1 LGRYGVGRLIATAFL
16 SILLGNLCAT
26 SQNLSDEGKPFAKLA
41 ELALR
46 DGIDAHIPSQL
57 SQKLGITPGNPKK
70 VKVKQIAFQ
79 KDDKT
84 VVAFNVSKRD
94 QDDLVIFVKTDKDL
108 MLYLTSPEGVL
119 RKVVHSEKVTDEPT
133 GVRITE
139 IPLSVARDGF
149 EKEKQ
154 CWLQVKA
161 DKKWP
166 SSCGKTK
173 Q

>member
-1 LGRYGVGRLIATAFL
+1 MGRITATALL
-16 SILLGNLCAT
+16 SILFGNLCAT
-26 SQNLSDEGKPFAKLA
+26 SQNLSDERKPFAKLS

-46 DGIDAHIPSQL
+46 DGIDAHIPSRL
-57 SQKLGITPGNPKK
+57 SQRLGYSRRLN
-70 VKVKQIAFQ
+70 VKQIAFQ

-119 RKVVHSEKVTDEPT
+119 RKVVHSEKVPAEPT

-139 IPLSVARDGF
+139 IPLSAAKDGF

-161 DKKWP
+161 DERWP

>member
-1 LGRYGVGRLIATAFL
+1 MGRFSATALL
-16 SILLGNLCAT
+16 SILLAYLCAT

-41 ELALR
+41 ELTLR
-46 DGIDAHIPSQL
+46 DGVDAHIPSRL
-57 SQKLGITPGNPKK
+57 SQRLGITLSYSKK
-70 VKVKQIAFQ
+70 LNVKQIAFQ

-84 VVAFNVSKRD
+84 VVAFNVSKQD
-94 QDDLVIFVKTDKDL
+94 QDNLVIFVKTEKDL

-119 RKVVHSEKVTDEPT
+119 RKVVHSEKAPAEPT

-139 IPLSVARDGF
+139 IPLSVASDGF

-161 DKKWP
+161 DERWP

>member
-1 LGRYGVGRLIATAFL
+1 MGRFSATALL
-16 SILLGNLCAT
+16 SILLAYLCAT

-41 ELALR
+41 ELTLR
-46 DGIDAHIPSQL
+46 DGVDAHIPSRL
-57 SQKLGITPGNPKK
+57 SQRLGYSRRLN
-70 VKVKQIAFQ
+70 VKQIAFQ

-108 MLYLTSPEGVL
+108 VLYLTSPEGVL
-119 RKVVHSEKVTDEPT
+119 RKVVHSEKVPDEPT

-139 IPLSVARDGF
+139 IPLSVASDGF

-161 DKKWP
+161 DERWP

>member
-1 LGRYGVGRLIATAFL
+1 MGWFIATAILYIL
-16 SILLGNLCAT
+16 STNLCAT
-26 SQNLSDEGKPFAKLA
+26 SQNLSDEGKPFTKLA
-41 ELALR
+41 EIALR
-46 DGIDAHIPSQL
+46 DGIDAHIPSRL
-57 SQKLGITPGNPKK
+57 AQKLGITPGYPKK

-84 VVAFNVSKRD
+84 VVAFNVSKRY
-94 QDDLVIFVKTDKDL
+94 QDDLVIFVMTDKDL

-119 RKVVHSEKVTDEPT
+119 RKVVRSEKLPADAT

-139 IPLSVARDGF
+139 IPVSVAKDGF

-161 DKKWP
+161 DERWP

>member
-1 LGRYGVGRLIATAFL
+1 MGRFVATAFL

-26 SQNLSDEGKPFAKLA
+26 CQNLSDEGKPFAKLA

-57 SQKLGITPGNPKK
+57 SQKLGITPGYPKK

-84 VVAFNVSKRD
+84 VVAFNVSKLD
-94 QDDLVIFVKTDKDL
+94 QDNLIIFVKTDKDL

-119 RKVVHSEKVTDEPT
+119 RKVVQSEKVPAEPT

-139 IPLSVARDGF
+139 IPVSVARDGF

>member
-1 LGRYGVGRLIATAFL
+1 LGRYGVGRFIATALL
-16 SILLGNLCAT
+16 SVLLGNLCAT
-26 SQNLSDEGKPFAKLA
+26 SQNLSDEGKPFAKLSA
-41 ELALR
+41 LALR
-46 DGIDAHIPSQL
+46 DGVDAHIPSQL
-57 SQKLGITPGNPKK
+57 SQKLGIIPSYSRKLN
-70 VKVKQIAFQ
+70 VKQMAFQ
-79 KDDKT
+79 KDDNT

-94 QDDLVIFVKTDKDL
+94 QDDLIIFVKTEKDL

-119 RKVVHSEKVTDEPT
+119 RKVVRSEKVPAEPT

-139 IPLSVARDGF
+139 IPVSVARDEF

-161 DKKWP
+161 NERWP

>member
-1 LGRYGVGRLIATAFL
+1 MGRFIATALL
-16 SILLGNLCAT
+16 SVLLANLCAI
-26 SQNLSDEGKPFAKLA
+26 SQNMSDEGKPFAMLF

-46 DGIDAHIPSQL
+46 DGIDAHIPSRL
-57 SQKLGITPGNPKK
+57 SQKLGVTPGYSRKLN
-70 VKVKQIAFQ
+70 VKQIAFQ

-119 RKVVHSEKVTDEPT
+119 RKVVHSEKVPAEPT

-166 SSCGKTK
+166 SACGKTK